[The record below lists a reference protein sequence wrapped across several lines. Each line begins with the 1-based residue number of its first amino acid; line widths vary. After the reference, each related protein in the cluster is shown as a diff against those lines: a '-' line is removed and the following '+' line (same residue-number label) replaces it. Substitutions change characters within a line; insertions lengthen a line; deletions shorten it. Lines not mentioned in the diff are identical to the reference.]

1 MSKAVFVD
9 RRFPGQWAFLTDNGL
24 TGSYVF
30 NAGLR
35 RRCPEVGFE
44 EIAIDLL
51 RARFWTT
58 FALRAGCSP
67 VLISPLAPRASR
79 PNRHLRPQ
87 QEM

>member
-1 MSKAVFVD
+1 MNLALGWL
-9 RRFPGQWAFLTDNGL
+9 RAANGQESFG
-24 TGSYVF
+24 
-30 NAGLR
+30 
-35 RRCPEVGFE
+35 PKVGFE

-67 VLISPLAPRASR
+67 VSISPLALQASR